1 MSKSIYIYG
10 FHSIEAQLK
19 SNPDFILNVFVQTG
33 RSDSRISEIISFLHI
48 QKINFSKINKNRL
61 DRLTKGEPHQGI
73 VAQIVL
79 PQLLGHK
86 ALIDFVSKL
95 SSSPFILMLDSIQD
109 PRNLGACLRS
119 ANAAGVDCV
128 VVNKDGSA
136 PINAL
141 VHKTSAGSINQL
153 RIFQV
158 TNLVRTIKSLQSKE
172 LWVIGLDGDVTTP
185 IYDINLI
192 DPTVIVMGTEGK
204 GLRQLIKKTC
214 DQIAQIP
221 MAVNVESLNV
231 SVATGI
237 ALFEGR
243 RQRQSNNN

>member
-10 FHSIEAQLK
+10 FHSIEAQLN
-19 SNPDFILNVFVQTG
+19 SNPECILNAFIQTG
-33 RSDSRISEIISFLHI
+33 RSDSRMSEMTSFLST
-48 QKINFSKINKNRL
+48 QKINFSKIDKNKL

-73 VAQIVL
+73 VAEVIL
-79 PQLLGHK
+79 PPLLGQES
-86 ALIDFVSKL
+86 LIDFVTKL
-95 SSSPFILMLDSIQD
+95 SSISLILMLDSIQD

-136 PINAL
+136 PINAV
-141 VHKTSAGSINQL
+141 VHKTSAGAMNKL
-153 RIFQV
+153 KIFQV
-158 TNLVRTIKSLQSKE
+158 TNLVRTIKSLQAQE
-172 LWVIGLDGDVTTP
+172 LWVIGLDGDVSTS
-185 IYDINLI
+185 IYDINFI

-214 DQIAQIP
+214 DQLATIP
-221 MAVNVESLNV
+221 MIGNVESLNV

-243 RQRQSNNN
+243 RQRQSS